1 MTDPARPSLAWP
13 ELFIGLGL
21 MLFAGLVW
29 WQTATMPVSPMYA
42 KVGPTL
48 FPYMTAV
55 GLLILSVF
63 LLVFAVRGGWQP
75 ADEKDVPVDWGPIA
89 FVLAGLVLNVGLIGT
104 IGFTLSSTILFVL
117 VAWAFG
123 SRNPLRDAAIGFV
136 FALVSFFGFAKA
148 LGVNIGGGWF
158 ESLLGA

>member
-1 MTDPARPSLAWP
+1 
-13 ELFIGLGL
+13 
-21 MLFAGLVW
+21 
-29 WQTATMPVSPMYA
+29 
-42 KVGPTL
+42 
-48 FPYMTAV
+48 MTAV